1 MLLAVS
7 AFKLLAEVALLS
19 LIGRGVL
26 GLWLSRL
33 DPARAAANPFWWLL
47 HTLSAPPLWLAA
59 RLLPRTLPA
68 RYHPWLALALMLGL
82 WVLATALKIGWCL
95 DAGVA
100 ACR

>member
-19 LIGRGVL
+19 LLGRGVL

-33 DPARAAANPFWWLL
+33 DPARVAANPFWWLL
-47 HTLSAPPLWLAA
+47 QTLSAPPLWLVA
-59 RLLPRTLPA
+59 RLVPRTFPVRA
-68 RYHPWLALALMLGL
+68 HAWLAGALMLVL
-82 WVLATALKIGWCL
+82 WVLATALKIRWCL
-95 DAGVA
+95 DAGVT